1 MNTHFTNSSASRNK
15 YNPVIHD
22 YMFSLKNITKFTN
35 NMVVVETRPQKKTI
49 KRDIIKKTFDNIF
62 IPKEED
68 RLFWILYVMKNDT
81 FSYEMVE
88 NNRFKTEKDLKFQY
102 VDLIRKNKDKLKMN
116 KIKLIGELEDDLV
129 NKREISLKTF
139 IGLCILEGLNVIIID
154 NRKIYESKNNDTNN
168 TFVIKKNIDTC
179 KYQLELN
186 VSNDSIQNYRNTYY
200 ILEDINNSKLKG
212 IGSYKLED
220 LISICSKMNLNCEK
234 QDGKKMLKKDIYELI
249 LKNM

>member
-1 MNTHFTNSSASRNK
+1 
-15 YNPVIHD
+15 
-22 YMFSLKNITKFTN
+22 MFSLKNITKFTN
-35 NMVVVETRPQKKTI
+35 NMVIQQQRVNKLPIPVNKNVVI
-49 KRDIIKKTFDNIF
+49 KRAIENIF

-68 RLFWILYVMKNDT
+68 RLFWILYVMKNNT
-81 FSYEMVE
+81 FSYEMIE
-88 NNRFKTEKDLKFQY
+88 NNRFRTEKDLKFQY

-154 NRKIYESKNNDTNN
+154 NRKMFESKNNDTNDI
-168 TFVIKKNIDTC
+168 FVIKKNLDTC

-186 VSNDSIQNYRNTYY
+186 VSNESVENYKNTYY
-200 ILEDINNSKLKG
+200 ILEDINNTKLKA

-220 LISICSKMNLNCEK
+220 LINICSKLNLNYEK